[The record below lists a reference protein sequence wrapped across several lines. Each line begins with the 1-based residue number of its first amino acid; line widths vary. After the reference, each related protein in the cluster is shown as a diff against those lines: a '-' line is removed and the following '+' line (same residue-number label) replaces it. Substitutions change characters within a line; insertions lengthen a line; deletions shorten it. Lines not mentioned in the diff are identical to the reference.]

1 MKPVASLAVPPITS
15 SHRMESAES
24 AIGAVLRQTMRGC
37 DAAGAAVII
46 LDGDAAR
53 VEFAAG
59 IATDLPAGLLHHA
72 RRHQG
77 HFHPVIPPVPPASGA
92 AALAGMVVA
101 VTPLP
106 AAGGGLLCILDH
118 APRSHLSDA
127 ENTALE
133 ESAGLVAEIIALRGS
148 AADAQR
154 QLGHAR
160 VTIELLAL
168 AYNARD
174 LESAFEALATQLCT
188 TAGGLT
194 CHLWRLLPDE
204 TPAAQFMI
212 GWSTEA
218 YGGDGYLA
226 TLRQVITRDTSSP
239 TLRSLCSLQQIVIPD
254 ITTPECQ
261 KLTLLQR
268 AAPRGM
274 RKLIATPF
282 QLEAERFS
290 FVIGFGEEQHDVDG
304 PAALLVQAVT
314 ALGPMLHRIRDEGE
328 TRLLRRMVE
337 ATSDVVLV
345 TEAEPIDLPGPRIV
359 YANPAFETTTGYSV
373 AEVLGLTPRLLHGP
387 ETSPEALANIRQA
400 LRDWRP
406 VRQTLL
412 NYRKDGTPFWSDLQ
426 ITPLADSSGWFTHWV
441 SVQRDVTQQREAEQR
456 RAEAEAERDAL
467 IEQIPGVLIRLHRR
481 QDGFWGRSL
490 ITKAVFQMTGHTVEE
505 ALADDWF
512 GANTHPDDYRAAAG
526 STYAAFREGR
536 SSDEFRFR
544 HKDGRW
550 LWISAIKRG
559 QSNAHGVPE
568 VVSIW
573 SDITVERQLREQ
585 LAHSTKLAQLGE
597 VTTGM
602 AHELNQ
608 PLASISLA
616 AENALRRLAAPE
628 PSLPGVRQKLDM
640 IVDQAGRISA
650 LLDHM
655 RVFGRLEQQ
664 PRAAVSLQAVV
675 TDALGVLRSKM
686 KFASVTVDWQAEA
699 TLPDIMGSA
708 ISIEQV
714 LINLIANACDAYVG
728 RGATG
733 PCKRTIA
740 IHARQEQGMVVVE
753 VRDEAGGIPEAVL
766 PRVFEPFFTTKPVG
780 QGTGLGLS
788 ISYGIITDMGGSITV
803 SNRDGGAWFQIRLPA
818 ATPDQP

>member
-1 MKPVASLAVPPITS
+1 MQPVASLAGPPITS
-15 SHRMESAES
+15 SHRMEDADN
-24 AIGAVLRQTMRGC
+24 AIGAVLRQLIRGC
-37 DAAGAAVII
+37 AAAGAAVII
-46 LDGDAAR
+46 LEGDEVR

-59 IATDLPAGLLHHA
+59 LVTDLPAGLLHHA
-72 RRHQG
+72 CRHAER
-77 HFHPVIPPVPPASGA
+77 FRPVIPPASGA
-92 AALAGMVVA
+92 TDLAGMVIA

-106 AAGGGLLCILDH
+106 GAGGRLLCILDQ

-127 ENTALE
+127 QKTTLE
-133 ESAGLVAEIIALRGS
+133 ETASLVAEIVALRQS
-148 AADAQR
+148 AADAR
-154 QLGHAR
+154 RELGYAR
-160 VTIELLAL
+160 VTVELLAL
-168 AYNARD
+168 ASRARD
-174 LESAFEALATQLCT
+174 LDSAFEALATQLCT

-194 CHLWRLLPDE
+194 CHLWRLRADA

-226 TLRQVITRDTSSP
+226 TLRHMVTRDPGSP
-239 TLRSLCSLQQIVIPD
+239 TLRSLLSLQQIVIPD

-282 QLEAERFS
+282 ELEAERYT
-290 FVIGFGEEQHDVDG
+290 FVIGFGEGQHDLDCL
-304 PAALLVQAVT
+304 AALLAQAVT
-314 ALGPMLHRIRDEGE
+314 ALGPMLHRIRDEAE
-328 TRLLRRMVE
+328 TRLLRRVVE

-359 YANPAFETTTGYSV
+359 YANPALEATTGYSA
-373 AEVLGLTPRLLHGP
+373 AEVRGLTPRLLHGP
-387 ETSPEALANIRQA
+387 DTAPEARANIRNA
-400 LRDWRP
+400 LRAWRP
-406 VRQTLL
+406 VRQTIL
-412 NYRKDGTPFWSDLQ
+412 NYRKDGSSFWSDLH
-426 ITPLADSSGWFTHWV
+426 ITPVADSAGWFTHWV
-441 SVQRDVTQQREAEQR
+441 SVQRDVTRQREAEQR

-467 IEQIPGVLIRLHRR
+467 IEQIPGVLMRMHRH
-481 QDGFWGRSL
+481 QDGFWRCSF
-490 ITKAVFQMTGHTVEE
+490 ITQAVLQMTGYTADE
-505 ALADDWF
+505 ALEEGWSS
-512 GANTHPDDYRAAAG
+512 ANTHPDDYPASAG
-526 STYAAFREGR
+526 STDAAMREGR
-536 SSDEFRFR
+536 SSDEFRFL

-550 LWISAIKRG
+550 LWIRAIKR
-559 QSNAHGVPE
+559 AHHHSRGGPE

-585 LAHSTKLAQLGE
+585 LAHSAKLAQLGE

-616 AENALRRLAAPE
+616 AENALRRLSAPE

-650 LLDHM
+650 LIDHM

-664 PRAAVSLQAVV
+664 PSAAVPLQTVV
-675 TDALGVLRSKM
+675 ADTLRVLRSKL
-686 KFASVTVDWQAEA
+686 KFAGVTVNWQPEP
-699 TLPDIMGSA
+699 TLPDILGSA

-714 LINLIANACDAYVG
+714 LINLIANACDAYVA
-728 RGATG
+728 REATA
-733 PCKRTIA
+733 PCNRSIA
-740 IHARQEQGMVVVE
+740 IHARQEQGMVVIE
-753 VRDEAGGIPEAVL
+753 VQDQAGGIPEAVL

-780 QGTGLGLS
+780 QGTGLGQS
-788 ISYGIITDMGGSITV
+788 ISYGIITDMGGRITV